1 MCHWSLPPWGCAL
14 WRDTRQPRLAL
25 GDFREESEWD
35 PELVIPP
42 TGSDPQVLLTPLRH
56 LPSQIRKPGST
67 AFRKQNKNSCY
78 F

>member
-1 MCHWSLPPWGCAL
+1 M
-14 WRDTRQPRLAL
+14 WRDTGQPRLAL

-42 TGSDPQVLLTPLRH
+42 TRSNPQVLLTPLRH